1 MNIGYK
7 IKELRLGRSL
17 TQEQLANFLSV
28 STQCISKWEN
38 NVTMP
43 DIHMLPEISTFFG
56 VTIDELFDLTD
67 DAYISRIEAMVENKK
82 LIEPEE
88 FYQAEKFLLKKERE
102 NVNNARYPMLLADLY
117 NHMADG
123 YRYMTEIKAKRA
135 IELEPEKKYN
145 HSLLRMAQQGSQ
157 MDWNFENRSKRIDYY
172 KKFVKANP
180 SIERGYVCLID
191 ELIVANRFNEAENV
205 IETMDKN
212 ISTLRPTFYKGYLSW
227 VRNNREQAEKYW
239 AEMLEKF
246 SGDWLGYALLG
257 DCMANYCEYD
267 RAIQYYEK
275 SLELQEVPRY
285 TDSQMSIA
293 MLYEIIGN
301 NEKAVEAW
309 RKVIDILKEEHKI
322 TEGKYIDE
330 VEAEIVRLQ
339 KN

>member
-43 DIHMLPEISTFFG
+43 DIQMLPEISTFFG

-67 DAYISRIEAMVENKK
+67 DAYICRIEAMVENKK
-82 LIEPEE
+82 LIEWEE

-102 NVNNARYPMLLADLY
+102 NVDNARYPMILADLY

-191 ELIVANRFNEAENV
+191 ELIVANRFDEAENV
-205 IETMDKN
+205 IEIMAKN
-212 ISTLRPTFYKGYLSW
+212 ISTLRPIFYKGYLSW

-246 SGDWLGYALLG
+246 SRDWLGYALLG

-293 MLYEIIGN
+293 MIYEIIGN
-301 NEKAVEAW
+301 DEKAVEAW
-309 RKVIDILKEEHKI
+309 MKVIDILKEEHKI

-330 VEAEIVRLQ
+330 AEAEIVRLQ

>member
-7 IKELRLGRSL
+7 IKELRLERSL
-17 TQEQLANFLSV
+17 TQEQLAGFLSV

-43 DIHMLPEISTFFG
+43 DIQMLPEISTFFG

-67 DAYISRIEAMVENKK
+67 DAYITRIEAMIENKK

-102 NVNNARYPMLLADLY
+102 NVDNARYPMILADLY
-117 NHMADG
+117 NHMAAG

-157 MDWNFENRSKRIDYY
+157 MDWNFENHSKRIDYY

-180 SIERGYVCLID
+180 SIERGYVCLTD
-191 ELIVANRFNEAENV
+191 ELIVANRFDEAENV

-246 SGDWLGYALLG
+246 SRDWLGYALLG

-275 SLELQEVPRY
+275 SLELQELPRY

-293 MLYEIIGN
+293 MIYEIIGN

-309 RKVIDILKEEHKI
+309 TKVIDILKEEHKI

-330 VEAEIVRLQ
+330 AEAEIVRLQ